1 MTPTAKMRT
10 NVALAALTGLILRVF
25 FVLKFPVTDSGDAPF
40 YIELASNWLKKGVY
54 GSLVN
59 GQMTPMDMR
68 VPGYPAFLA
77 AVFAFAGTSSRAV
90 MLAQAVVDVASC
102 FLIAWIASRLAP
114 AESRTRVTLAALW
127 LAALCPLT
135 ANYTAVL
142 LTETLEIFLTSLAI
156 LVLLETDL
164 GRPADGANASFFSS
178 RWLLAGIVVGFGS
191 LVRPETPLLLLSVGL
206 VLLVK
211 WWRPRDWPKLVRT
224 TVLLGIGLLLPLA
237 PWAARNWESLHE
249 VQFLAPRYLV
259 EAGDYVPLGF
269 NAWTNTWLWRFRDV
283 YLTQWKVGDKE
294 IPIDDIPA
302 STFDSAEERDRVA
315 GLLDQYNDSLTIDPG
330 IDHEFAEIARDRTA
344 RHPLRTFIGV
354 PALRAASMWITPR
367 TELLPYSG
375 HLFPISEKW
384 EDDPRDFKVTVGL
397 ALAGYFYVGLGILGA
412 WIARKQPGWAF
423 LIVFILV
430 RTAFFSVFVETPEPR
445 YMLECFPAVIALG
458 AQVFARRTQL
468 SSTGSG

>member
-164 GRPADGANASFFSS
+164 GRPAD
-178 RWLLAGIVVGFGS
+178 
-191 LVRPETPLLLLSVGL
+191 
-206 VLLVK
+206 
-211 WWRPRDWPKLVRT
+211 
-224 TVLLGIGLLLPLA
+224 
-237 PWAARNWESLHE
+237 
-249 VQFLAPRYLV
+249 
-259 EAGDYVPLGF
+259 
-269 NAWTNTWLWRFRDV
+269 
-283 YLTQWKVGDKE
+283 
-294 IPIDDIPA
+294 
-302 STFDSAEERDRVA
+302 
-315 GLLDQYNDSLTIDPG
+315 
-330 IDHEFAEIARDRTA
+330 
-344 RHPLRTFIGV
+344 
-354 PALRAASMWITPR
+354 
-367 TELLPYSG
+367 
-375 HLFPISEKW
+375 
-384 EDDPRDFKVTVGL
+384 
-397 ALAGYFYVGLGILGA
+397 
-412 WIARKQPGWAF
+412 
-423 LIVFILV
+423 
-430 RTAFFSVFVETPEPR
+430 
-445 YMLECFPAVIALG
+445 
-458 AQVFARRTQL
+458 
-468 SSTGSG
+468 